1 MREIWQGS
9 FRLSVRINNI
19 FLVRATAYLIFLTAI
34 LIMLIMIGGGY
45 MNFVSTKEA
54 RTRMYEIFGIL

>member
-1 MREIWQGS
+1 M
-9 FRLSVRINNI
+9 SVRINNI
-19 FLVRATAYLIFLTAI
+19 FLVRATAYLIYLTAI

-54 RTRMYEIFGIL
+54 RTRMYEIFGKF